1 MKTTYRIP
9 TTKCKNG
16 QIIASIDAWVHFG
29 SEIIFNN
36 PLGLRGSEKIE
47 EKWPDSV
54 VFKVLLLLHSMS
66 YMSSLLYWLSLL
78 CPHVITRSYQ
88 WYRRETQDS
97 FSISCKCPK
106 CLEIQCWLAIQ
117 CCNQVSIQYQY
128 KIQSANQS
136 LCVFSILFKL
146 WRLCSADDMH
156 HRWWLWNKCS
166 SVPVHWIKV
175 YIRDRNRSTSN
186 NR

>member
-29 SEIIFNN
+29 SEIILNN
-36 PLGLRGSEKIE
+36 PLGLRESVKIE

-66 YMSSLLYWLSLL
+66 YMSSLSLL
-78 CPHVITRSYQ
+78 CPHVITQSYQ

-106 CLEIQCWLAIQ
+106 CIEIQCWLANQ
-117 CCNQVSIQYQY
+117 CCNQVSIQNS
-128 KIQSANQS
+128 KCESISV
-136 LCVFSILFKL
+136 CVFDIIQIVKVMQ
-146 WRLCSADDMH
+146 C
-156 HRWWLWNKCS
+156 WWYAS
-166 SVPVHWIKV
+166 SMMVVE
-175 YIRDRNRSTSN
+175 
-186 NR
+186 